1 MPRSPGSAS
10 CAGICLRASLPGS
23 TCATTHRLAS
33 HFPSPPSLKQPT
45 GGTGFFTGLP
55 SPTPFS
61 LSLGP
66 DSPWADSPCPR
77 NPENFGERVSHPFSR
92 YSCRQLHFCALHV
105 GSRLPF
111 SAHRTLPYQR
121 SRNLSAASVICF
133 SPPIFSAQTH
143 LTSELLRFLS
153 RMAASKPTS
162 WLSGHIHIL
171 LHLTDR

>member
-1 MPRSPGSAS
+1 MTTFCAWDFPHTPRSQFHLCYHSQ
-10 CAGICLRASLPGS
+10 AGLSIPVLPIAQRCS
-23 TCATTHRLAS
+23 S
-33 HFPSPPSLKQPT
+33 
-45 GGTGFFTGLP
+45 GTGIFTGLP
-55 SPTPFS
+55 SPTLFS
-61 LSLGP
+61 LGLGP

-121 SRNLSAASVICF
+121 SRNLSAASVICL

-162 WLSGHIHIL
+162 WLSV
-171 LHLTDR
+171 

>member
-1 MPRSPGSAS
+1 M
-10 CAGICLRASLPGS
+10 GICLHASLPGS
-23 TCATTHRLAS
+23 TCTTTHRLVS
-33 HFPSPPSLKQPT
+33 RTPSPPSLKQPT

-55 SPTPFS
+55 SPTPRG
-61 LSLGP
+61 LGLGP

-77 NPENFGERVSHPFSR
+77 NPKNFGERVSHPFSR

-121 SRNLSAASVICF
+121 SCDPSAASVICF
-133 SPPIFSAQTH
+133 SPLTFSAQTH
-143 LTSELLRFLS
+143 LTSELLRFLL

-171 LHLTDR
+171 LHLTDRWGP